1 MVDWTNLISAIIG
14 GIIGTYL
21 GAFFIYK
28 KQQERYKNIRKI
40 AIRALKIFKKYQ
52 RKTYHDALNEFNA
65 SLNLT
70 EKRAILV
77 VLHKIGIPIT
87 AESSGKF
94 NINEVLFS
102 KNIIENNNIDNMVF
116 QIESGNCDHIFFEDP
131 DEYFN
136 KNVLRN
142 YKRHIATKYI
152 KNIFSKSRINKD
164 GNIIYYPEKWWE
176 QFSLGEFS
184 IVLVLR
190 DKLSDSY
197 LFEKDTCIPKSEK
210 IEEILKEI
218 NIGLWDTYLEWSYE
232 AFSNVQIQKNFA
244 NVAMNAIAMQQQN
257 NVSISH
263 KE

>member
-14 GIIGTYL
+14 GTIGTYL
-21 GAFFIYK
+21 GASFITR

-52 RKTYHDALNEFNA
+52 RKTYQDALNEFNA

-87 AESSGKF
+87 AEELGKF

-102 KNIIENNNIDNMVF
+102 KNIIENNDIDNMVF
-116 QIESGNCDHIFFEDP
+116 QIESGNCDHLFFEDP

-136 KNVLRN
+136 KNAIRKYRRYV
-142 YKRHIATKYI
+142 ATKYI
-152 KNIFSKSRINKD
+152 KNVFAKSRLKKEE
-164 GNIIYYPEKWWE
+164 NIISFPENWWE
-176 QFSLGEFS
+176 QFSQGES
-184 IVLVLR
+184 DIISVLR
-190 DKLSDSY
+190 EKLLDSHF
-197 LFEKDTCIPKSEK
+197 FEKNTGIPKAEK
-210 IEEILKEI
+210 IKEILKEI
-218 NIGLWDTYLEWSYE
+218 DIGLWDTYLEWTYE
-232 AFSNVQIQKNFA
+232 AFSNVQTQKNFA
-244 NVAMNAIAMQQQN
+244 LMAMNAIAMQQQN